1 MVSVIMPA
9 YNAQKYIGSAIDSI
23 LEQTYTDLELLI
35 IEDCSTD
42 DTLKVIESYKDDKA
56 RVRLGEREYT
66 FSDEMQEKLL
76 DAAAFYLN
84 SLL

>member
-1 MVSVIMPA
+1 M
-9 YNAQKYIGSAIDSI
+9 I
-23 LEQTYTDLELLI
+23 LIFYHKTEKKKNRKLLLDRLEHALQVKNI
-35 IEDCSTD
+35 WIELSDYS
-42 DTLKVIESYKDDKA
+42 IESYKDDQA

>member
-1 MVSVIMPA
+1 MKIL
-9 YNAQKYIGSAIDSI
+9 QKKKNRKLLLDR
-23 LEQTYTDLELLI
+23 LEHALQEKNIWIELS
-35 IEDCSTD
+35 DYS
-42 DTLKVIESYKDDKA
+42 IESYKDDKA